1 MIILNGATSA
11 NSLNYLWYVC
21 VFDKY
26 LWIIGSLLFLSLFW
40 IILELRYSFSCFEY
54 EARSNILNTD
64 SSPLWENNFS
74 STESSDLG
82 DDFCRS
88 LFVLCRLNIMLSV
101 RLRFLDSDYLFG
113 IFKLVLHIKSKELL
127 AQAYVTLAKVDTTL
141 TSHFGFPD
149 PKYHFF
155 FFFTFDFKCTQWML
169 LQKHLYDVV
178 LFLLFFLVWLF
189 AFFISKELLAIT
201 VYIFFSFHY
210 SHNIAEY
217 KKIILNIHNHVL

>member
-1 MIILNGATSA
+1 LIILNGATSA
-11 NSLNYLWYVC
+11 NSLNYLWYVY

-88 LFVLCRLNIMLSV
+88 LLVLCRLNILLFV

-127 AQAYVTLAKVDTTL
+127 AQAYVTLAKFDTTL

-155 FFFTFDFKCTQWML
+155 FFLLLTLSVPSECYCRNTYMMWFCFFYFFGVIVRFFLCRKNCWPSQFTFSF
-169 LQKHLYDVV
+169 
-178 LFLLFFLVWLF
+178 LFTTHI
-189 AFFISKELLAIT
+189 ISLNT
-201 VYIFFSFHY
+201 
-210 SHNIAEY
+210 
-217 KKIILNIHNHVL
+217 KK